1 MADDNAKLLIV
12 LEAQSKKL
20 QNQLV
25 DATRTIDRFAAQT
38 NRRFDSMNAKNA
50 ASFERLNASVTRS
63 MGGLNSAIAPLLGA
77 LGTREII
84 GYADAWTEAGNKIAA
99 AGQVAGREGRSL
111 EALNVIANDT
121 RTSIAAT
128 TDLYAKLLRST
139 KDVAK
144 SELEVAQA
152 TAIVNKAFKAGGA
165 ATSEQI
171 AGILQLSQGLGS
183 GILQGDELRS
193 LRENAPLLAQAIADE
208 FGTTIAGLKE
218 LGAEGKLTSD
228 RVFKAILGAQSGIE
242 AAFNATNATIGDSF
256 TKVNNALTQYIGTSD
271 QTKGAAYALQAGL
284 TALADNFE
292 NIADVTLKVAAV
304 IAAAMVGR
312 AIGGMIVALGT
323 AGAAVAKFVT
333 IARTAQGVGGLLTA
347 IGGIGA
353 VANPVAAV
361 VGTVAAGAIG
371 YFAAQAVEA
380 SQRTDRFNET
390 LERLGIVAKESATQI
405 DAAAAAQTRLST
417 AEGLADATQEADDAK
432 IKLAEFEA
440 ELEKLAVVFRVGAQ
454 DADSQVAAISRLVD
468 GYLAGTTSAEDLNDE
483 LDRLATNNPDWAAD
497 LASIQAW
504 AAKIEQARLAV
515 SGLADEMS
523 RVSEIGVSPGWAEML
538 NFRRGPQVTTDL
550 GEFPEFNKPP
560 TFGSLSEFNRS
571 GTKPTKGGGKKSP
584 ADTFKEALEAQR
596 EENRLLAEKTALQAT
611 LNPLIEDYGF
621 AVEKLN
627 VQQELQTAATA
638 AGLELTPALKASID
652 ELATGYANA
661 SVEAARLAESQD
673 QLKQISDDFN
683 DAGKSAI
690 KGFISDLR
698 EGKSAADA
706 LSNAMNAVLDK
717 VIDIGLNMLLGGFG
731 GGSGGLFG
739 GIGRLFGFAG
749 GGYTGNG
756 GRNEPAG
763 VVHKGEYVFTKAQ
776 TARLGVGNLAALARG
791 YANGGYVGAPG
802 PVSPTG
808 GGGELRITVGVDVD
822 SSGNLVPFVTE
833 VADSRVAKAAPAIG
847 GAAVRTSSKQAGPA
861 ASEYNARFGTG

>member
-38 NRRFDSMNAKNA
+38 NRKFDQMNAKNA

-144 SELEVAQA
+144 SEMEVAQA

-256 TKVNNALTQYIGTSD
+256 TRVNNALTQYIGTSD

-292 NIADVTLKVAAV
+292 NIADVTLKVASV

-347 IGGIGA
+347 LGGLGV
-353 VANPVAAV
+353 VAGPIAAV
-361 VGTVAAGAIG
+361 VGTLAAGAVG
-371 YFAAQAVEA
+371 YFATQAIEA
-380 SQRTDRFNET
+380 SQRTERFNEM
-390 LERLGIVAKESATQI
+390 LDKMGISAK
-405 DAAAAAQTRLST
+405 AAATSIDEATAAQNRLST
-417 AEGLADATQEADDAK
+417 AEGIAEHQQQVEDTTLEMERFNNEIESMISLFRASAAAGNEQSQELVGQIDEFKNGELSAAD
-432 IKLAEFEA
+432 LNA
-440 ELEKLAVVFRVGAQ
+440 ELDILANQ
-454 DADSQVAAISRLVD
+454 
-468 GYLAGTTSAEDLNDE
+468 
-483 LDRLATNNPDWAAD
+483 NPDWAEAISALQVLITNFD
-497 LASIQAW
+497 NATQA
-504 AAKIEQARLAV
+504 AARLNAV
-515 SGLADEMS
+515 LPGTSDTGT
-523 RVSEIGVSPGWAEML
+523 SPGWSEML
-538 NFRRGPQVTTDL
+538 NFRRGPQITTDL
-550 GEFPEFNKPP
+550 GEFPKFNKPP
-560 TFGSLSEFNRS
+560 TFGSLTEFNAS
-571 GTKPTKGGGKKSP
+571 GTKPTKGKKSP
-584 ADTFKEALEAQR
+584 VDTFKEVIEAQR

-611 LNPLIEDYGF
+611 LNPLVNDYD
-621 AVEKLN
+621 AATTKLQ
-627 VQQELQTAATA
+627 VTQELQSAATA
-638 AGLELTPALKASID
+638 AGIALTPELKATID
-652 ELATGYANA
+652 DLATGYSNA
-661 SVEAARLAESQD
+661 TVEAAKLAEAQENARESMRTWFD
-673 QLKQISDDFN
+673 L
-683 DAGKSAI
+683 GKSATR
-690 KGFISDLR
+690 GFIDDLV
-698 EGKSAADA
+698 EGKDAAEALGNVFNKLGDQLLDMGLSA
-706 LSNAMNAVLDK
+706 LF
-717 VIDIGLNMLLGGFG
+717 GGGTGGGFG
-731 GGSGGLFG
+731 L
-739 GIGRLFGFAG
+739 IGKAFGFAG

-756 GRNEPAG
+756 GKYEPAG
-763 VVHKGEYVFTKAQ
+763 VVHRGEYVFTKEQ
-776 TARLGVGNLAALARG
+776 TAKLGAGNLAALAKG
-791 YANGGYVGAPG
+791 YANGGLVGAPAPMGRAANDNG
-802 PVSPTG
+802 PSFTFAPTIDARG
-808 GGGELRITVGVDVD
+808 ADGSTVARLEQSMARMQGEFEG
-822 SSGNLVPFVTE
+822 
-833 VADSRVAKAAPAIG
+833 RV
-847 GAAVRTSSKQAGPA
+847 KQIVKGK
-861 ASEYNARFGTG
+861 GTKWR